1 MRTFR
6 SYDSF
11 RNYFFNLNLIRKE
24 FPQANFLNLLL
35 LRKASIKQIKL
46 KIIKDKKFLKID
58 KIELVAGIKNHLRSA
73 LNTIFSV
80 QDKEGYFRNISDDNE
95 IIILFLFILYYT
107 NNHVSSEILNL
118 LEERIF

>member
-6 SYDSF
+6 SNDSF
-11 RNYFFNLNLIRKE
+11 RNYFFNLNLIRRE
-24 FPQANFLNLLL
+24 FLQANFSNLLF
-35 LRKASIKQIKL
+35 LRKASIKLIKL

-58 KIELVAGIKNHLRSA
+58 KIESVAGIKSLLRSG

>member
-1 MRTFR
+1 VRTFR

-24 FPQANFLNLLL
+24 FPQANFLNLLF

-80 QDKEGYFRNISDDNE
+80 QDKEGYFRNISVDNE